1 MGTDNVSAVL
11 GAGDVSTAE
20 TFTSKPLTNGT
31 HIFRVEAD
39 YQNVIPETQENNNE
53 KELIF

>member
-1 MGTDNVSAVL
+1 
-11 GAGDVSTAE
+11 VSTAE